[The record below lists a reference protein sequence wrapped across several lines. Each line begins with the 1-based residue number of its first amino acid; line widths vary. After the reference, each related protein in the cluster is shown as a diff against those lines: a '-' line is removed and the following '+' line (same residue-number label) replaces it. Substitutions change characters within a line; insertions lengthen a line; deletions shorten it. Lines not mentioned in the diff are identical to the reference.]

1 MQKVVFLLFVIKFSV
16 YSQIIPSWE
25 TLSSAPFGTRKND
38 VAFINNDL
46 GWIVSGLGEAH
57 RTTDGGQTWQLMFKQ
72 DSTFFRSV
80 AFANTDLGFIGNLGP
95 DEYGGATI
103 TDKNLIYR
111 TTNGGFSWSPI
122 SNISG
127 VTGKGI
133 CGMQAVNKNVIYAVG
148 RVRGPSAFMAS
159 YDGGDSWTSK
169 DMSSFAAGL
178 VDVYFFNPDTGIAV
192 GLTNSNHASSRGII
206 LYTTDAGN
214 TWTQKYTTSRE
225 GEWCWKINFPSRNIG
240 YVSIQRNSGSPIN
253 FIKTTDGGNTWFE
266 KQFFAAHY
274 LVQGIG
280 FANDT
285 LGWIGGNNTQ
295 TTYQTTNG
303 GNTWFPANFGSRIN
317 RFEFVNQFIGY
328 AVGQT
333 VYKYTGETATSVS
346 KENLLKNYELLQ
358 NYPNPF
364 NPTTKIRFSIP
375 ALNLSE
381 GGKKNGLLYVTLKVY
396 DALGKEV
403 LTLVDEE
410 AQPGENEI
418 EFAAHNLASGVYYYR
433 LIAGDF
439 VETKKMLLIR

>member
-1 MQKVVFLLFVIKFSV
+1 MQKVIALLTVLQISV
-16 YSQIIPSWE
+16 CAQIITKWE

-57 RTTDGGQTWQLMFKQ
+57 RTTDGGQSWQLMFKQ

-80 AFANTDLGFIGNLGP
+80 AFANADLGFIGNLGP
-95 DEYGGATI
+95 DEYGGPTI

-133 CGMQAVNKNVIYAVG
+133 CGMQAVNKDVIYAVG

-159 YDGGDSWTSK
+159 YDGGDSWISK

-178 VDVYFFNPDTGIAV
+178 VDVYFFNPDTGFAV
-192 GLTNSNHASSRGII
+192 GLTNSDHSASRGIV
-206 LYTTDAGN
+206 LYTTDAGSS
-214 TWTQKYTTSRE
+214 WTQKYTTSRE
-225 GEWCWKINFPSRNIG
+225 GEWCWKINFPSRNVG

-266 KQFFAAHY
+266 KQFFASHY

-285 LGWIGGNNTQ
+285 LGWIGGNSTQ

-303 GNTWFPANFGSRIN
+303 GDTWFPANFGSRIN
-317 RFEFVNQFIGY
+317 RFEFVNQLLGY

-333 VYKYTGETATSVS
+333 VYKYTGEMTTSVS
-346 KENLLKNYELLQ
+346 EERLTMNYELSQ

-364 NPTTKIRFSIP
+364 NPTTKIRFLIP
-375 ALNLSE
+375 ALNSVE
-381 GGKKNGLLYVTLKVY
+381 GNKKNGLLYATLKVY

-403 LTLVDEE
+403 LTLIDEE

-418 EFAAHNLASGVYYYR
+418 EFAAHNLASGVYYYQLR
-433 LIAGDF
+433 AGNF
-439 VETKKMLLIR
+439 VDTKKMLLIR